1 MASKIKLNKLI
12 QLSNNEEAAIANL
25 NKNVDIAN
33 EVITDYVSRSGK
45 VPTQMLVPLD
55 MGSQRIIN
63 VGTPVDDKDVVRY
76 KDVKDAI
83 EELKKAKTYKEDA
96 EAAAGAAAVSASS
109 AASSAS
115 HAATS
120 EFNTRTMYTTLLENP
135 AITFLYNH
143 WGIVNSIYTNFSVLQ
158 AIYDDLTAIN
168 AVYNDL
174 TVIDAVYADLSTID
188 AVYADL
194 SNIDYVAANLDKLVW
209 NLSTEANSLTIFGTP
224 TTYTGNINIGLQ
236 TEASDFACTAI
247 GPVAKATGGYNVAL
261 GAYSTASGNH
271 ALAIGAGMNANKG
284 ARATGAYSIQLGN
297 GLNSTAN
304 SLSVGLSENDNYQL
318 LKANGAIP
326 FDRLKEIMIE
336 GASAPS
342 TATVG
347 FVSQLYRNTNT
358 GKIYVCVGASGGV
371 YTWQEVGTGG
381 GGGGGGTAEAYDC
394 PAITSVGGV
403 CTWTISHNMD
413 SRDIQVSVY
422 DTTNYTDAQCNITRP
437 TTDTVVVTFLSSSDI
452 TAGAYRVVL
461 LASSAYGLAPCAIK
475 DCSDVLLTSVANGD
489 LLKYD
494 STAQKWKN
502 TKSLGDVALGS
513 ATATTQATSD
523 SSTKVATTKYV
534 NDLLA
539 ASGTQSTIVSLL
551 APDMST
557 ATSVTSPYTATK
569 AGWFFYR
576 GATNN
581 TDCYLTID
589 GVEICRSAGA
599 PGSWGDSVHAQALV
613 KPGQE
618 LVFVGTCVFA
628 KCYGA

>member
-120 EFNTRTMYTTLLENP
+120 EFNTRTMYAALINNP
-135 AITFLYNH
+135 VLDT
-143 WGIVNSIYTNFSVLQ
+143 IYS
-158 AIYDDLTAIN
+158 DLTATPESNSVLKSIYNHMSDFENLFNTYEYILFNNNHGDFIGSISILGVEASADNTVAVGGNSNASATN
-168 AVYNDL
+168 AV
-174 TVIDAVYADLSTID
+174 
-188 AVYADL
+188 
-194 SNIDYVAANLDKLVW
+194 
-209 NLSTEANSLTIFGTP
+209 
-224 TTYTGNINIGLQ
+224 
-236 TEASDFACTAI
+236 AI
-247 GPVAKATGGYNVAL
+247 GGNAL
-261 GAYSTASGNH
+261 ASGNG
-271 ALAIGAGMNANKG
+271 AVAIGGAGG
-284 ARATGAYSIQLGN
+284 SHRYARATGDHSIAIGTAVGN
-297 GLNSTAN
+297 DKGPLASANRAIQIGPGENADASTLSIGLD
-304 SLSVGLSENDNYQL
+304 DNHNYKL
-318 LKANGAIP
+318 LKSDGAVP

-336 GASAPS
+336 GVGTP
-342 TATVG
+342 TPATVG
-347 FVSQLYRNTNT
+347 FVSQLYRNTNN
-358 GKIYVCVGASGGV
+358 GKVYSCVAVSGGT
-371 YTWQEVGTGG
+371 YSWQELGSG

-437 TTDTVVVTFLSSSDI
+437 TANSVVVTFLSSSDI

-461 LASSAYGLAPCAIK
+461 LASSAYGLAPNAIET
-475 DCSDVLLTSVANGD
+475 DYDVALTSVANGD

-494 STAQKWKN
+494 SSAQKWKN

-523 SSTKVATTKYV
+523 SSTKVATTEYV
-534 NDLLA
+534 NNVLG
-539 ASGTQSTIVSLL
+539 ASTTQQAIIAGI

-557 ATSVTSPYTATK
+557 ATAISSGYATTEPGWILFTSSSNYSDQWLAV
-569 AGWFFYR
+569 
-576 GATNN
+576 
-581 TDCYLTID
+581 D
-589 GVEICRSAGA
+589 GVEICRNAGA
-599 PGSWGDSVHAQALV
+599 PGSWVDSTAAQI
-613 KPGQE
+613 
-618 LVFVGTCVFA
+618 FVGIGQTITFA
-628 KCYGA
+628 GSSCRFVKCTAFAS